1 MERRVEM
8 VMNREA
14 LGQRQDDGDR
24 KITTKSLRYRDE
36 KREREM
42 ISLIWRG
49 G

>member
-1 MERRVEM
+1 M

-24 KITTKSLRYRDE
+24 KIMTKSLRYRDE
-36 KREREM
+36 KRERE
-42 ISLIWRG
+42 IILLIGRG